1 MQRLFL
7 CRAYSNG
14 WLLSM
19 DIPIYQNISNY
30 TNILQIPQ
38 TLLNILRYSTYRAKK
53 YVFILHTHLFFV
65 HDQHK

>member
-1 MQRLFL
+1 MQRFFL

-19 DIPIYQNISNY
+19 DILIYQNISNY

-53 YVFILHTHLFFV
+53 YVFILHT
-65 HDQHK
+65 